1 MKELESIPYLD
12 GGRELCVTGSCLLTA
27 ADTALGRAIR
37 FFQGGEAFCSHA
49 APVVRFPEEFVGR
62 DRVTLIE
69 ALEHGLTPT
78 YLSRYFKNFAG
89 RLFLFT
95 PAGLTPESQARFS
108 AWLVDRMCAETPYDY
123 VGLLRQTRGRVTE
136 DNTALF
142 CSEAYGMALEAAGLP
157 RLPEAPA
164 GLAPQPN
171 DIPVW
176 WLGRVVEMVGPFG
189 AGEAAA

>member
-1 MKELESIPYLD
+1 VKQLETIPYRD

-37 FFQGGEAFCSHA
+37 FFQGGGAFCSHA

-78 YLSRYFKNFAG
+78 YLSRYFKDFDG

-95 PAGLTPESQARFS
+95 PAGLTELFQARFA
-108 AWLVDRMCAETPYDY
+108 AWLVDRMCAETPYGYRDL
-123 VGLLRQTRGRVTE
+123 VRQTRGRVE
-136 DNTALF
+136 QDDKALF

-157 RLPEAPA
+157 RLAEAPA
-164 GLAPQPN
+164 GLAPQPS
-171 DIPVW
+171 DIPNW
-176 WLGRVVEMVGPFG
+176 WLGRVVELVGPFG
-189 AGEAAA
+189 AQEAAA